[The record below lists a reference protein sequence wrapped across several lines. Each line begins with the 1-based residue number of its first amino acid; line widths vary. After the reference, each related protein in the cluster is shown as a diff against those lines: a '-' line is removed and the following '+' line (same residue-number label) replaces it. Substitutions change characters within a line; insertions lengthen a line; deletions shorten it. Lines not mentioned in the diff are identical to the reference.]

1 MDKQLALEII
11 DCLPKERSLY
21 SYYKDYYS
29 LQLLEYFTGEG
40 KKVTD
45 IRQSRYGKLLS
56 KPVVKKMLAECGGN
70 KIFPHHFERPW
81 NDAHQF
87 FSLTLDL
94 WNGSESGWSQTS
106 RRGWNLVLQL
116 NFSNQHNSQ
125 YRRLVKP
132 AENQVLNASCHPVFK
147 RNDSSYFRETLAWA
161 RLDLDF
167 YRDEC
172 LIEEIQS
179 DWIRDARYLLSDARI
194 ARKYKRKNLKYWPV
208 EGRLDDVIK
217 YCQILEQHYSS
228 IWAEAMLS
236 AVLFFVKSELGL
248 KQVYYHS
255 SQSGAQI
262 KNIRWTKPPKSL
274 YSTLPRAF
282 CFSKT
287 ACGPQMLH
295 DDVRYKRLRR
305 KLKTIHWFELSL

>member
-29 LQLLEYFTGEG
+29 LQLLEYFVGEG
-40 KKVTD
+40 KKITD
-45 IRQSRYGKLLS
+45 IRQSRYGKLLT

-70 KIFPHHFERPW
+70 QLFPQNFERPHC
-81 NDAHQF
+81 NSHQF

-94 WNGSESGWSQTS
+94 WNASKADWTQTS

-125 YRRLVKP
+125 YRKLVKP
-132 AENQVLNASCHPVFK
+132 VENQVLNASCHPVF
-147 RNDSSYFRETLAWA
+147 RGHGSSYFRETLAWA
-161 RLDLDF
+161 RLDVDF
-167 YRDEC
+167 DRDEC

-194 ARKYKRKNLKYWPV
+194 AKKYKREKLKYWPV
-208 EGRLDDVIK
+208 EGRLDDVIE
-217 YCQILEQHYSS
+217 YCQFLEQQYTS

-262 KNIRWTKPPKSL
+262 KNIRWTKPPRSL
-274 YSTLPRAF
+274 YSTLPRSF

-287 ACGPQMLH
+287 NHGPQMLR